1 MACEVSSV
9 LLLDTIIPSLPRN
22 LIKAVLSWATRM
34 PRIETLEVA
43 VRHSRVSDAV
53 LDVDA

>member
-34 PRIETLEVA
+34 PRIEALEIA
-43 VRHSRVSDAV
+43 VEHSRVSDAV
-53 LDVDA
+53 LDVDT